1 MRSDSS
7 SRRMSVLSVTAL
19 VCLLLAAIPA
29 CGGRR
34 SQQQTE
40 LGQTFLGIGKIDEA
54 RQAFD
59 KALKLNPQNADA
71 ELGMARCFAVQDNL
85 EEALAHYRKVVELD
99 PPREI
104 AYVEAVRI
112 LLRKERRDEAR
123 NLAMD
128 FEKINPEKGGILHA
142 FVLQTAGQTAE
153 AIALLENLAATYP
166 ASTEV
171 RVSMAT
177 AQAAAGQDAKAVE
190 ILEDVLTNIDPD
202 SLPARMKL
210 VEVYQKQGKTDEIVA
225 QFREMVKQEP
235 GDLGIQLALA
245 RSLVDKKEYTE
256 AEDIARTILREMPE
270 SGWANYVVGA
280 CLLAREEYEKA
291 VMYLQTAAQALP
303 ESEVVREYLAAAR
316 SGGAPQTPAA
326 QPAPST
332 PPSPTPGEA
341 PAQPTEAAP
350 WQTLWKQ
357 ARLDL
362 LLQQGDALLAAE
374 EPNLRET
381 LVLAALLSANRPRAR
396 HFAEGLPQDAPLQAL
411 LTALESQDTEASL
424 AVFDTWTETDPERVI
439 LRDNAYGFA
448 LMLVGARAKALQEL
462 SECYAAAPEN
472 AVALFN
478 LATMYRTARL
488 PEYAVQVLDKLLA
501 LYPDNLSARRI
512 LLRLLVDANDMSR
525 ARAIAELT
533 YQLYPNDAEAVVD
546 LARIYRITGEVDLAQ
561 NLLKSALSA
570 APENG
575 PLRIAEARLNLLRGR
590 ADEVLESLEGRAF
603 DAVELAAAGESLRAF
618 ALAEKGDW
626 PAVTASCESLP
637 PERRS
642 PGLHLLFAAARL
654 HEGKPD
660 AALAALDQAGQL
672 PWERINGALPLLAAL
687 GKRDAPDEAREL
699 VSRLTSSPET
709 LAQYAHGVACLAE
722 STPDCALAPLEKVN
736 AAAPNSPALTV
747 LMLDALASAIR
758 VDDPAQK
765 ARDLA
770 QQAPNDPRT
779 WLALAT
785 FCRVKKDAN
794 GESSAIQKALELDAN
809 NAAAW
814 LLQAR
819 YLESSGDK
827 AGAIA
832 AYERVLAARPGDPVV
847 GNNLAYLMLETD
859 GDPQRALEL
868 AQAAMD
874 AAQDNPAIQPNVLHT
889 LGLAELR
896 AKKLDDAE
904 KHLGL
909 ALQMRPGDPTLL
921 LDFGALLLEKG
932 DTETGQRHVR
942 LAIEYAERLGLTFPR
957 KEEAQRLA
965 GTESS

>member
-7 SRRMSVLSVTAL
+7 SRSRSALGVTAL

-54 RQAFD
+54 RQAFE

-85 EEALAHYRKVVELD
+85 EEALAHYRNVIELD

-112 LLRKERRDEAR
+112 LLRKERRDEAQS
-123 NLAMD
+123 LAMD

-142 FVLQTAGQTAE
+142 FVLQTAGQTGE

-166 ASTEV
+166 TSAEV
-171 RVSMAT
+171 RVSLAT
-177 AQAAAGQDAKAVE
+177 AQAATGQDAKAVE
-190 ILEDVLTNIDPD
+190 ILEDVLKNIDPD
-202 SLPARMKL
+202 SLAARMKL

-235 GDLGIQLALA
+235 DDLGLQLALA
-245 RSLVDKKEYTE
+245 RSLVDQKEYTE
-256 AEDIARTILREMPE
+256 AEEIARAILREMPE

-316 SGGAPQTPAA
+316 SAGAPQTQAA

-332 PPSPTPGEA
+332 PPSPTAVEA
-341 PAQPTEAAP
+341 PPQPSEVAP

-362 LLQQGDALLAAE
+362 LLQQGDALLATE

-381 LVLAALLSANRPRAR
+381 LVVAALLSGNRPRAR

-411 LTALESQDTEASL
+411 LTALERQNTEASL

-472 AVALFN
+472 AVTLFN

-533 YQLYPNDAEAVVD
+533 YQLYPHDAEAVVD

-561 NLLKSALSA
+561 NLLKSALA
-570 APENG
+570 ADPESG
-575 PLRIAEARLNLLRGR
+575 PLRIAEARLNLLKGQ
-590 ADEVLESLEGRAF
+590 ADAVLQSLEGRAF
-603 DAVELAAAGESLRAF
+603 DSVELAAASESLRAF

-660 AALAALDQAGQL
+660 AALAALDQAGEL
-672 PWERINGALPLLAAL
+672 PWERLNGATPVLAAL
-687 GKRDAPDEAREL
+687 GKLDAPEESREL
-699 VSRLTSSPET
+699 VDRLTAAPEA
-709 LAQYAHGVACLAE
+709 LALYAHGVACLAE
-722 STPDCALAPLEKVN
+722 SLPDCALTPFETVN
-736 AAAPNSPALTV
+736 AMAPNSPALTV

-770 QQAPNDPRT
+770 QQAPDDPRT

-785 FCRVKKDAN
+785 FCRVKKDSD
-794 GESSAIQKALELDAN
+794 GENAAIQKALELDAD

-814 LLQAR
+814 LLRAR
-819 YLESSGDK
+819 YLESNGDQ
-827 AGAIA
+827 AGAIP

-847 GNNLAYLMLETD
+847 GNNLAYLILETG

-874 AAQDNPAIQPNVLHT
+874 AAQGNPAIQPNVLHT

-932 DTETGQRHVR
+932 DAGAGQRHIR
-942 LAIEYAERLGLTFPR
+942 LAIEYAERLGLDFPR
-957 KEEAQRLA
+957 MEEAQRLA